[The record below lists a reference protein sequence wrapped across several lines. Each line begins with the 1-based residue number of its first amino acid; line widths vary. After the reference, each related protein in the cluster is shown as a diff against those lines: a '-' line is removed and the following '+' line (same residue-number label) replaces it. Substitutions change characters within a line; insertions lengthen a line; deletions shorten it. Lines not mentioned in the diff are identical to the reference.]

1 MTLHAE
7 IPFDQPDLA
16 ALLEHSDATV
26 LDALGFGVIGFDA
39 AGVVQRYNTFEAQ
52 AAGLRA
58 ERVLGQDLFL
68 AVAPCMNNFMVAQR
82 FADARADSTPL
93 DATINYVLTL
103 RMRPTKVQLRLVCQ
117 PGATLAYVLVQRS

>member
-7 IPFDQPDLA
+7 VPFEHPDLA
-16 ALLEHSDATV
+16 ALLEHCDATA
-26 LDALGFGVIGFDA
+26 LDALGFGVIGFDH
-39 AGVVQRYNTFEAQ
+39 AGRVERYNTFESQ

-82 FADARADSTPL
+82 FADARADGAPL
-93 DATINYVLTL
+93 DDIINYVLTL
-103 RMRPTKVQLRLVCQ
+103 RMRPTKVKLRLLCQ
-117 PGATLAYVLVQRS
+117 PGAALAYVLVQRL